1 MKRAR
6 IESPGGCFFVLHVLF
21 RHIFL
26 PQGFELRAGSC
37 GSANAVRAPYP
48 GGASH
53 DEIQWVPVQRFHKE
67 WKMKMNDG
75 DFLKVV
81 VS

>member
-6 IESPGGCFFVLHVLF
+6 IESPGGCFFVLHVF
-21 RHIFL
+21 FPIF
-26 PQGFELRAGSC
+26 SC
-37 GSANAVRAPYP
+37 PKALSSGPEVVEVPTLSAHPTLEVQAMMRN
-48 GGASH
+48 
-53 DEIQWVPVQRFHKE
+53 QWVPVQRFHKE